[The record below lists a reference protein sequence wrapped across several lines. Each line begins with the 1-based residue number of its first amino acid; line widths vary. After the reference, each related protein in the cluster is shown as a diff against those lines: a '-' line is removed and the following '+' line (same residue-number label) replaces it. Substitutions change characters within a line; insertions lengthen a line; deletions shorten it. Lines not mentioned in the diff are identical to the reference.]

1 MADIEKIK
9 KLRSLSGAGF
19 KDCNSALDESKGDIE
34 KAVEILRIKG
44 ISKASKKM
52 SRTANE
58 GVIAITGN
66 GKSSSILEI
75 NCETDFVAK
84 NDDFI
89 SFVKEISDINNEV
102 ISNKE
107 KLLSSNMK
115 NGKTVDEN
123 LLALISKIGE
133 KITIGRSKT
142 LKNDNCQIYKYHHT
156 IVQDNLSKLGV
167 IVSVKSNESTD
178 KCNDFGK
185 KLSMHI
191 AAMNPLSIDIDGI
204 DQNILKKE
212 EELISEELKSSGK
225 DEEIIKKISLGKIK
239 KFKEDNSLLNQQWV
253 MDSKKKVK
261 DVIKELNISDFK
273 IVEFCRIKIGE

>member
-1 MADIEKIK
+1 
-9 KLRSLSGAGF
+9 
-19 KDCNSALDESKGDIE
+19 
-34 KAVEILRIKG
+34 
-44 ISKASKKM
+44 M
-52 SRTANE
+52 SRVANE
-58 GVIAITGN
+58 GVIAITDN
-66 GKSSSILEI
+66 TKSSSILEI

-84 NDDFI
+84 NNDFI
-89 SFVKEISDINNEV
+89 NFAKEISDINNEV
-102 ISNKE
+102 ISDKE

-133 KITIGRSKT
+133 KITIGRAKT

-156 IVQDNLSKLGV
+156 IVKDNLSKLGV
-167 IVSVKSNESTD
+167 IVSTISNENPD
-178 KCNDFGK
+178 KYDDFGK

-191 AAMNPLSIDIDGI
+191 AALNPLSIDIDDI

-239 KFKEDNSLLNQQWV
+239 KFKEENSLLNQQWV

-261 DVIKELNISDFK
+261 DVIKELNISGFK